1 MGIIIGEAVVEV
13 GVLVEIAVEIVVEI
27 AVEIAVDTEIE
38 EDMVLVG
45 GMEIEVVTDMT
56 TIVVIVGEE
65 VIVGEDTDLEE
76 VTVIVEDLVGGT
88 VMEEIVAI
96 EEGLEVIGEATE
108 VWIKLQPNALDLTWL
123 NAPFQLKKRKR
134 SLFLNL
140 IQPSLSQSQSQDRIL
155 LVMQPQRI
163 LLLD

>member
-13 GVLVEIAVEIVVEI
+13 GVLVEIAVEIV
-27 AVEIAVDTEIE
+27 VEIAVDTEIE

-140 IQPSLSQSQSQDRIL
+140 IQPSLSQSQDRIL